1 MLADQNNIDHKKIDK
16 MSLWIIAVVGFFV
29 VIGGVLQIRSVLF
42 THDRTLVKAFQE
54 KLASLE
60 LQQNDQILADSS
72 QEAKEIA
79 LLQTRDT
86 DGDSLNDFEETY
98 AYGTSPYLTDS
109 DSDTVSDADELAQQT
124 NPNCPQGQDCEQVR
138 VGGDGTTT
146 DAEAAFSN
154 FKPSDLIK
162 VSESGD
168 VDTEEIRKQ
177 LIEAGVPEDVVN
189 ETDDETLVKLFNET
203 VEQTGGSTTNTIE
216 QVKAEAEALK
226 KLSTQEK
233 RNLLVE
239 AGVNS
244 SDINALTEDQLNQLF
259 DDAVTK
265 ALEGQGISTE
275 EDDSSSDEDQEQ
287 DTNQ

>member
-29 VIGGVLQIRSVLF
+29 VVGGVLQIRSVLF

-60 LQQNDQILADSS
+60 LKQNDQILADSS
-72 QEAKEIA
+72 DEAQEIA
-79 LLQTRDT
+79 LLQARDT

-109 DSDTVSDADELAQQT
+109 DSDGVSDADELAQET

-146 DAEAAFSN
+146 DAEIAFAN
-154 FKPSDLIK
+154 FNPSDFITVTEGGK
-162 VSESGD
+162 
-168 VDTEEIRKQ
+168 VDTEAIRKQ
-177 LIEAGVPEDVVN
+177 LIEAGVPADVVN
-189 ETDDETLVKLFNET
+189 ATDDETLVKLFNDT
-203 VEQTGGSTTNTIE
+203 VAQTGGSIPNTTD

-233 RNLLVE
+233 RNMLVE
-239 AGVNS
+239 AGVSS
-244 SDINALTEDQLNQLF
+244 SDINALTEDQLNELF
-259 DDAVTK
+259 DEAVTK
-265 ALEGQGISTE
+265 ALESQGISTT
-275 EDDSSSDEDQEQ
+275 DEDQ
-287 DTNQ
+287 DKDN